1 MPNKDRA
8 NGGKESSGRRLSGL
22 GRLAVWLT
30 LAALAPLIGSVPAS
44 APEDPLLDLGSF
56 LDRSPDL
63 AETVR
68 LVSYN
73 LHGPPTDKIEPLTEA
88 LRSEPALR
96 DAAVFSLQEVN
107 RNHAGSG
114 NRDMARELARAL
126 KCHYAYAVELEHKN
140 GGGERGLAIVS
151 RYEMSDVERF
161 VLPVEGPGGRRR
173 ISLGATIHLGPEK
186 LLRVYD
192 LHLETRISVKERGEQ
207 IQAILD
213 HAQRYAD
220 LPTVILGDFNTFT
233 NGATRRMNEL
243 MEAAGF
249 QCPLAGDEKTFQ
261 QKFFLRLKLDWIW
274 ARNLKMEGADVEGDI
289 VISDH
294 RPLWVDL
301 DAASLSS
308 VGSNEYSNRDDQ

>member
-1 MPNKDRA
+1 M
-8 NGGKESSGRRLSGL
+8 G
-22 GRLAVWLT
+22 LAV
-30 LAALAPLIGSVPAS
+30 LALLAGLVTASPPA
-44 APEDPLLDLGSF
+44 DPLLDQGTF
-56 LDRSPDL
+56 LDRSPAL
-63 AETVR
+63 AERVR

-73 LHGPPTDKIEPLTEA
+73 LHGPPTDKIEELTEA
-88 LRSEPALR
+88 LATEDAL
-96 DAAVFSLQEVN
+96 AHAVVYSLQEVN

-126 KCHYAYAVELEHKN
+126 KTNYAYAVELEHKS
-140 GGGERGLAIVS
+140 GGGERGLAILS
-151 RYEMSDVERF
+151 RYPMSDVERF

-173 ISLGATIHLGPEK
+173 ISLGATIRLGPDK

-213 HAQRYAD
+213 HARKYAD

-243 MEAAGF
+243 MIAEGF

-274 ARNLKMEGADVEGDI
+274 ARNLKTEGADVEGDI

-301 DAASLSS
+301 DAAAIAST
-308 VGSNEYSNRDDQ
+308 GPNEFSN